1 MLRALLN
8 LCRHL
13 PLPRS
18 RRQRPRESLRAAR
31 LASFMTQHNR
41 RPLNTDLRDAALQG
55 RKMMKQLFRA
65 ALLGGGAWV
74 AVESAK
80 ALSMF

>member
-1 MLRALLN
+1 MLRAFAN

-13 PLPRS
+13 PLPWA
-18 RRQRPRESLRAAR
+18 RRRGPAVTKGAR
-31 LASFMTQHNR
+31 LVSFMAQHNR